1 MTMLERL
8 DDIPWKKY
16 DDAYGPSVATPD
28 NLRALA
34 SNDARRREKA
44 LDELSYTIY
53 HQGTVYEATIY
64 AVPFLF
70 EMLAEPSYQGK
81 AQVLELLQMLAE
93 GTSYH
98 DVHQH
103 MILMQEE
110 AKKPEFQEKVET
122 EKGWVAQVKAK
133 IRKGLSIT
141 LALLKDPD
149 PAVRSAAI
157 GLLVRMQN
165 VATETREPF
174 MEMLRTDADA
184 NVRAA
189 ALGALAVGNA
199 KDPAV
204 REALRDAFATET
216 DPTCRASVAITLVG
230 MSDGSADPDCVKL
243 CREIAC
249 GQSKDLGES
258 NSIQGT
264 WEEAAI
270 LALASGDKP
279 PDDVVERL
287 IAYVETD
294 RIGEQ
299 HAAGLLII
307 LLGQNRGPWRRED
320 FTALQLRGII
330 AVARRAFPKRNSVFI
345 NFSDVLKVF
354 NLPQDRRAM
363 EQLLGQELPQ
373 LKPRRPDKP
382 WWKFW

>member
-1 MTMLERL
+1 MLERL
-8 DDIPWKKY
+8 DDIPWRKY
-16 DDAYGPSVATPD
+16 DDAYGPSVATPG
-28 NLRALA
+28 NLRALG
-34 SNDARRREKA
+34 SNDAKRREKA

-53 HQGTVYEATIY
+53 HQGTVYEATIH

-70 EMLAEPSYQGK
+70 EMLAERAYQGK

-110 AKKPEFQEKVET
+110 AKKPEFQEMVET
-122 EKGWVAQVKAK
+122 EKGWVAQVKAE
-133 IRKGLSIT
+133 IRKGLPIT

-157 GLLVRMQN
+157 GLLVRMQD
-165 VATETREPF
+165 VAAETREPF
-174 MEMLRTDADA
+174 MELLRTDTNA

-204 REALRDAFATET
+204 RETLRQAFASEAN
-216 DPTCRASVAITLVG
+216 PTCRASVAITLVG
-230 MSDGSADPDCVKL
+230 MSDGSADPDCVYL

-249 GQSKDLGES
+249 GQSENLGES

-287 IAYVETD
+287 IAYVEND

-307 LLGQNRGPWRRED
+307 LLGRNRGPRRRED
-320 FTALQLRGII
+320 LTPLQLRGII
-330 AVARRAFPKRNSVFI
+330 AVAKRAFPKRNSVFI

-363 EQLLGQELPQ
+363 EQLIGQELPQ
-373 LKPRRPDKP
+373 FKPRRPDKP